1 MTSSSVSA
9 FRDDAP
15 EKPCEHHPDGHINNA
30 LIYIKLNQHF
40 AITQGGKS
48 VEKWQG
54 WPRRSSLLTLLAD
67 LQQSIEAV
75 GETQKKS
82 QHPAG

>member
-1 MTSSSVSA
+1 M
-9 FRDDAP
+9 
-15 EKPCEHHPDGHINNA
+15 
-30 LIYIKLNQHF
+30 
-40 AITQGGKS
+40 
-48 VEKWQG
+48 EKWQG

-67 LQQSIEAV
+67 LQQSIEAI